1 MAQSSRPTAAGPL
14 RRHEHAKAALPL
26 LPTLPSLVTDK
37 MVRYAR
43 DDHVSV
49 ITLDREPVNAYD
61 GAFHAEFQHAWQRA
75 RDDDSRVVVMQAHG
89 KHFCVGANLRNPEP
103 APPDATVLA
112 PWDEMRLIQSVR
124 KPTIAAVQGGCIGGG
139 QRMVWPCDL
148 VFCTEDAFF
157 MDPTATMGIGGI
169 QSHLHTWFYGAR
181 LAKEMIY
188 SGMRLPAPRLY
199 AMGQVNRLYS
209 DADTLRAE
217 ALAFAH
223 EIAKQDP
230 APLRQA
236 KYASDITMDIMGRHY
251 VTSRTEELLD
261 VMPPMQLRMPDDH

>member
-1 MAQSSRPTAAGPL
+1 MAD
-14 RRHEHAKAALPL
+14 
-26 LPTLPSLVTDK
+26 V
-37 MVRYAR
+37 MVRYER
-43 DDHVSV
+43 DGDVAV
-49 ITLDREPVNAYD
+49 ITLDRQPVNAYD
-61 GAFHAEFQHAWQRA
+61 GAFHAEFQGAWLRA
-75 RDDDSRVVVMQAHG
+75 KDDDSRVVVMRAEG
-89 KHFCVGANLRNPEP
+89 KHFCVGANLRDPQP
-103 APPDATVLA
+103 APTGAVVLTA
-112 PWDEMRLIQSVR
+112 WDEIRLIQTVR

-169 QSHLHTWFYGAR
+169 QSHLHTWFYGPR

-188 SGMRLPAPRLY
+188 GGIRLPASRLY
-199 AMGQVNRLYS
+199 AMGQVNRLYP
-209 DADTLRAE
+209 DTATLHAE

-223 EIAKQDP
+223 EIATRDP

-251 VTSRTEELLD
+251 VTSRMEELLD
-261 VMPPMQLRMPDDH
+261 VMPPMNLHLPDDE